1 MLQPTPL
8 LFNPKFLV
16 HEVIYITPEQNK
28 LLGQLLVSG
37 VPLPIALPIV
47 MDSQAAQ
54 AGLTDGVALFEQGA
68 NKLLN
73 VLPSLVK
80 PKKRSRTARTSD
92 KKLSR
97 AFKEANSKLRNK
109 NGQLKKGKTQ
119 SDVARMA
126 QRLKKQMK

>member
-1 MLQPTPL
+1 
-8 LFNPKFLV
+8 V